1 MANVTLIKLH
11 YLQKLIADTLTVKN
25 LKDNIYLNFI
35 KMKELKNLRGAKT
48 LSKNEQRN
56 IKGGTRQCAHGP
68 QPCPPNYMCV
78 DGECVLAP

>member
-1 MANVTLIKLH
+1 MN
-11 YLQKLIADTLTVKN
+11 
-25 LKDNIYLNFI
+25 
-35 KMKELKNLRGAKT
+35 ELKNLRGAKT